1 MRTFTLIAAAA
12 AVAFGLSTTP
22 AMADSF
28 SFSFSTTSHKSP
40 KHYGGSGYN
49 QGYSRGYK
57 YGNKYGYNRSYSHKK
72 RYYGR
77 EGDRRSYRRD
87 NRLGLPNYGFGL
99 QNYRY
104 QRYGYNNY
112 GYHAPKLSKKKVIRR
127 LKRQH
132 SLRVKRIRF
141 SHGFYNVFAR
151 DHYGRKVKLKV
162 NPYTGRIVSWR
173 YRG

>member
-12 AVAFGLSTTP
+12 AVAFGLSTAP
-22 AMADSF
+22 AKADSF

-40 KHYGGSGYN
+40 IHYRGSGYN
-49 QGYSRGYK
+49 Q
-57 YGNKYGYNRSYSHKK
+57 GNKYGYNRGYRYKK
-72 RYYGR
+72 PYFGR
-77 EGDRRSYRRD
+77 HYDRRSYRRD
-87 NRLGLPNYGFGL
+87 NRYGLPKFGFGL

-104 QRYGYNNY
+104 QRYGNNNY
-112 GYHAPKLSKKKVIRR
+112 GYHAPKLSKNKVIRR
-127 LKRQH
+127 LKQQH

-141 SHGFYNVFAR
+141 SQGFYNVFAR

-162 NPYTGRIVSWR
+162 NPYTGRIVAWR

>member
-12 AVAFGLSTTP
+12 AVAFGLSTAP

-28 SFSFSTTSHKSP
+28 SFSYSTTSHKTP
-40 KHYGGSGYN
+40 KQYGGSE
-49 QGYSRGYK
+49 YSHGYK
-57 YGNKYGYNRSYSHKK
+57 YGNTYGYNHGYRYKK
-72 RYYGR
+72 PHFGR
-77 EGDRRSYRRD
+77 NYDRRNYRRN
-87 NRLGLPNYGFGL
+87 NRYGLPKFGFGL
-99 QNYRY
+99 QNFGY
-104 QRYGYNNY
+104 QKYGYNNY

-162 NPYTGRIVSWR
+162 NPYTGRIVAWR

>member
-12 AVAFGLSTTP
+12 AVAFGLSTAP

-28 SFSFSTTSHKSP
+28 SLSYSTISHKTP
-40 KHYGGSGYN
+40 KQYGGSGYN
-49 QGYSRGYK
+49 QGHNQGYK
-57 YGNKYGYNRSYSHKK
+57 YGNSHGNNRSYGYTRRNYS
-72 RYYGR
+72 R
-77 EGDRRSYRRD
+77 EGNRPGYHGD
-87 NRLGLPNYGFGL
+87 NRLGLSKFGFGL
-99 QNYRY
+99 QRFKY
-104 QRYGYNNY
+104 QPYGYANY

-162 NPYTGRIVSWR
+162 NTYTGRIVTWR